1 MVYFIFL
8 KCLLIFL
15 VLDFTLLTDEKFDF
29 DISLSPT
36 SVKEDNDDEVFIG
49 PVGHKEKCV
58 SAVLKSQSSEERV
71 SPLNTESVLWSPLSG
86 DKFVEIFKE
95 AHLLAL
101 QLESFVSDDPKKV
114 EPPQTVPN
122 LTVEK
127 FVQASKSKLNLFDE
141 FNEVPKTP
149 VDIKR
154 ETYCIQESP
163 FHQLPPAVQQRFTG
177 SNKKAENSGSVKT
190 QNLTS
195 PLNVPKLVKSHVS
208 SPLALK
214 TKPQIKSGGLLASN
228 GKSVSKLQPVKAPA
242 VHTKN
247 NRLAVEKPKAIK
259 KTSPARRKNLSSLGS
274 TEDLLSDKSGMA
286 SDVSDSSF
294 NTSIVGSS
302 KRTLPV
308 PNKAGLNKVLFK
320 TPSATAGSRRNTSS
334 SSSSHSNT
342 SLNSSL
348 SLSPPAAN
356 AKLNASLNTSMNTSV
371 TSSRIK
377 PNTSRLALVRP
388 HSGIGS
394 STKNTDLSN
403 GHLKPA
409 AESKPA
415 GNKSAS
421 VMVSQPQTPSGK
433 IQRQASAPNLQRLPA
448 SIKMES
454 AVKGTSA
461 KPQARVMPTP
471 TSRLRLAQKQDVLSP
486 DRAMGKSTR
495 PSRLLSCGEIGSGIA
510 QSTPLG
516 TAKGMA
522 GNTALR
528 SISATPNSKLVSAL
542 PTPSSHRTS
551 GIVTPRTIPRPLSS
565 LRPATAVH
573 ASIQSAKKSPTCYED
588 CEQVLGKV
596 TKSPCSPAEEDHAAS
611 TVRCSLNFS
620 PESKP
625 DLIAQSEQTES
636 DLIDIAVDKA
646 DIKLRKTSSVDA
658 ECQPLIDLSNTP
670 ELNKRPVPL
679 KPANTGQLIDLSS
692 PLITLSPVGNKENL
706 EYDSPLLKF

>member
-1 MVYFIFL
+1 M
-8 KCLLIFL
+8 
-15 VLDFTLLTDEKFDF
+15 DASGAFTLLTDEKFDF

-49 PVGHKEKCV
+49 PVGHREKCV
-58 SAVLKSQSSEERV
+58 SAVVQSQSSEERV
-71 SPLNTESVLWSPLSG
+71 SPLNTEPVLWSPLSG

-101 QLESFVSDDPKKV
+101 QLESFVSDDQKKE
-114 EPPQTVPN
+114 EPPKTVPN
-122 LTVEK
+122 PTVEK
-127 FVQASKSKLNLFDE
+127 FVQESKLKLNLFDD
-141 FNEVPKTP
+141 FNAVCKTP
-149 VDIKR
+149 VEIKR
-154 ETYCIQESP
+154 ETYCIEESP
-163 FHQLPPAVQQRFTG
+163 FHQLPPAVQQRLTT
-177 SNKKAENSGSVKT
+177 SSKKAENSCSVKS

-195 PLNVPKLVKSHVS
+195 PLNVPKLVKSHTS

-214 TKPQIKSGGLLASN
+214 SKPAQIKSGGLLASS

-242 VHTKN
+242 VPTKN

-308 PNKAGLNKVLFK
+308 PNKPGLNKVEFK
-320 TPSATAGSRRNTSS
+320 TPSATASSRRNTSS

-356 AKLNASLNTSMNTSV
+356 AKLNASLNTSMNSSV
-371 TSSRIK
+371 TSSRLK
-377 PNTSRLALVRP
+377 PNTSRLALARP

-394 STKNTDLSN
+394 SMKNIDLSN
-403 GHLKPA
+403 GLLKPA
-409 AESKPA
+409 AESKVA

-421 VMVSQPQTPSGK
+421 VAVSQPQTLSGK
-433 IQRQASAPNLQRLPA
+433 IQRQSSAPNLQRLPA

-471 TSRLRLAQKQDVLSP
+471 TSRLKLTQKQDVLSP
-486 DRAMGKSTR
+486 DRATGKSTR

-516 TAKGMA
+516 AAKGMA
-522 GNTALR
+522 GNIAPR
-528 SISATPNSKLVSAL
+528 SISATPSAKPVSAL
-542 PTPSSHRTS
+542 PTPISRRTS

-573 ASIQSAKKSPTCYED
+573 ASIQSAKKSPTGYEE
-588 CEQVLGKV
+588 CEQVLSKV
-596 TKSPCSPAEEDHAAS
+596 TKSPCSPTEEDHAAS
-611 TVRCSLNFS
+611 TVRCSLDFS
-620 PESKP
+620 PESRP
-625 DLIAQSEQTES
+625 DLVAQSEETDSVAEKPPQ

-646 DIKLRKTSSVDA
+646 DIKLRKTSSVDT

-670 ELNKRPVPL
+670 EHNKRPGPL
-679 KPANTGQLIDLSS
+679 KPANIGQLIDLSS
-692 PLITLSPVGNKENL
+692 PLITLSPVGDKENL
-706 EYDSPLLKF
+706 DYDSPLMKF

>member
-1 MVYFIFL
+1 MDATG
-8 KCLLIFL
+8 
-15 VLDFTLLTDEKFDF
+15 DFTLLTDEKFDF

-247 NRLAVEKPKAIK
+247 NRLAVE
-259 KTSPARRKNLSSLGS
+259 
-274 TEDLLSDKSGMA
+274 
-286 SDVSDSSF
+286 
-294 NTSIVGSS
+294 
-302 KRTLPV
+302 
-308 PNKAGLNKVLFK
+308 KAGLNKVLFK

-573 ASIQSAKKSPTCYED
+573 ASIQSAKKSPTCYEE

-636 DLIDIAVDKA
+636 VAEKPPEDLIDIAVDKA

>member
-1 MVYFIFL
+1 M
-8 KCLLIFL
+8 
-15 VLDFTLLTDEKFDF
+15 DAAGNFTLLADEEFDF
-29 DISLSPT
+29 DISFSPT
-36 SVKEDNDDEVFIG
+36 SIKEDNDDEVFVG

-71 SPLNTESVLWSPLSG
+71 SPLNTDLVVWSPLSG

-101 QLESFVSDDPKKV
+101 QLESFVTNDQKKE

-122 LTVEK
+122 PTVEK
-127 FVQASKSKLNLFDE
+127 FVLESKSKLNLFDE

-149 VDIKR
+149 VAIKR

-163 FHQLPPAVQQRFTG
+163 FHQLPPSVQQRLTG
-177 SNKKAENSGSVKT
+177 SNKKAETSCSVES

-195 PLNVPKLVKSHVS
+195 PLNVPKVKSHVS
-208 SPLALK
+208 SPLVV
-214 TKPQIKSGGLLASN
+214 KPKASQIKSGGPSANN
-228 GKSVSKLQPVKAPA
+228 GKSVSKLQPMKAPA
-242 VHTKN
+242 AHMKN

-274 TEDLLSDKSGMA
+274 TEDLLSDRSCMA

-308 PNKAGLNKVLFK
+308 PKKAGLNKVQFK
-320 TPSATAGSRRNTSS
+320 TPSAAAGSRRNTSS
-334 SSSSHSNT
+334 SSSNHSNT

-371 TSSRIK
+371 TSSRLK

-388 HSGIGS
+388 HSGVGS
-394 STKNTDLSN
+394 SVKNTDLSN
-403 GHLKPA
+403 GRLKPA
-409 AESKPA
+409 TESKPA

-421 VMVSQPQTPSGK
+421 VTVSQPQTQSGK
-433 IQRQASAPNLQRLPA
+433 FQRQTSAPNLQRLPA

-454 AVKGTSA
+454 AGKGTSA

-471 TSRLRLAQKQDVLSP
+471 TSRLKLAQKQDVLSP
-486 DRAMGKSTR
+486 DRATGKTSR
-495 PSRLLSCGEIGSGIA
+495 PARLLSCGEIGSGIA

-516 TAKGMA
+516 TTKGMA
-522 GNTALR
+522 GNLALR
-528 SISATPNSKLVSAL
+528 SISATPNSKPVSAL
-542 PTPSSHRTS
+542 PTPIARRAS
-551 GIVTPRTIPRPLSS
+551 GIVTPRTIPRPITS
-565 LRPATAVH
+565 LRPATAVN
-573 ASIQSAKKSPTCYED
+573 ASIQSAKKSLTGSDE
-588 CEQVLGKV
+588 CEQIPSKV
-596 TKSPCSPAEEDHAAS
+596 TKSPCSPTKEDHTAS
-611 TVRCSLNFS
+611 TIRCSLNFS

-625 DLIAQSEQTES
+625 DLIAQSEETVSVAGKPSE
-636 DLIDIAVDKA
+636 DLLIDIAVDKA

-670 ELNKRPVPL
+670 EFNKRLVPL
-679 KPANTGQLIDLSS
+679 KPANIGQLIDLSS
-692 PLITLSPVGNKENL
+692 PLITLSPVGDKENL